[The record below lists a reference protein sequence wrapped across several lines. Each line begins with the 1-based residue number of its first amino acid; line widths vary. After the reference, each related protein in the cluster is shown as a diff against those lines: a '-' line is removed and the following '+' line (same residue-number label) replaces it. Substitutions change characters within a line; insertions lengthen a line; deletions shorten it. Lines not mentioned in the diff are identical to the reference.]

1 MERRRGS
8 AGTVGHRIRCPG
20 SSTGGSTLTENRAVP
35 GPTEADHEQLRA
47 FDEPGATSSGRPA
60 LPEHFFDRPALEVAP
75 ELLGALVVSRSQR
88 GVTAV
93 RITEVEAY
101 EGPDDPASHAF
112 QGPNRTNRAEFGA
125 PGTFYVYRTHAV
137 HRCLNA
143 VCGPGRRPASV
154 LLRAG
159 TVVEG
164 TDAAQERRGPGV
176 RPRDLARG
184 PANLARALG
193 IADLRHDGQ
202 SACDAAGDL
211 FLAEPTG
218 GVASARVGRGPR
230 TGVGG
235 PAASYPWRFW
245 MLASRAS
252 APIGRTRGPAGGRG
266 RGADPSALLGHL
278 GCRGAQRR
286 PKVRLRRPH
295 PRPRT
300 PAACVP
306 RAGLRRDR
314 CALPIRFRA
323 GGDSRG
329 PAPDA
334 PRIPALT

>member
-1 MERRRGS
+1 MGRRRGS
-8 AGTVGHRIRCPG
+8 AGTVGRRIRCPG
-20 SSTGGSTLTENRAVP
+20 SSTGGSTLTENRALP
-35 GPTEADHEQLRA
+35 GATEADHEQLRA
-47 FDEPGATSSGRPA
+47 FDEPGAASAGRPA
-60 LPEHFFDRPALEVAP
+60 LPERFFDRPALEVAP

-112 QGPNRTNRAEFGA
+112 RGPNRTNRAEFGA

-202 SACDAAGDL
+202 SACDAAADL

-245 MLASRAS
+245 MLGESSVSPYRAHPGSRR
-252 APIGRTRGPAGGRG
+252 RTRAEG
-266 RGADPSALLGHL
+266 
-278 GCRGAQRR
+278 
-286 PKVRLRRPH
+286 
-295 PRPRT
+295 
-300 PAACVP
+300 
-306 RAGLRRDR
+306 
-314 CALPIRFRA
+314 
-323 GGDSRG
+323 
-329 PAPDA
+329 
-334 PRIPALT
+334 